1 MRALFTNEFLTV
13 QSGQAVS
20 GVVPA
25 AQTLRLLR
33 GRAWVT
39 VEGQSHDYW
48 LFAGDRLNLEPGHLV
63 VVEADAAHGC
73 VELKF
78 EQPRSMTGSLIQRL
92 RAMAGG
98 LGNNGNQVPAHARV
112 AAQCSQ
118 P

>member
-13 QSGQAVS
+13 PSGHAVS
-20 GVVPA
+20 GIVPA

-48 LFAGDRLNLEPGHLV
+48 LFAGDRLNLAPGHLV

-73 VELKF
+73 VELKL
-78 EQPRSMTGSLIQRL
+78 EQPKSMTGGIIQRI

-98 LGNNGNQVPAHARV
+98 LGNHDNRAPAHAC
-112 AAQCSQ
+112 ASAQCSQ
-118 P
+118 S